1 MRKANSVI
9 TATSTSI
16 PSTFQCARISKQLL
30 NPWIIVIHKH
40 ISTNTE
46 VAVLS
51 QAPSSSTVPDGKY
64 GMTFSRNFNDD
75 RHFTNTHYQKIALF
89 ISTKNKP
96 APIGVI
102 AAFLNAKE
110 SLISSGRIK
119 KIKINLVDK
128 DNEILPRMH
137 TPNKMYVFLFSL
149 ALVSTLQFSSKCF
162 NSKCM
167 LSFTRSLRIW
177 TKHKH
182 QHPVYSEIS
191 GNYNVTRLLYR
202 ISGQQCSDLVEVTSI
217 DAWIGRAIEVNKMNK
232 DEFKKLMN
240 ELNEYL
246 TLRSV
251 LVGYDLTACDISLYS
266 ALKRSELWQQISS
279 TVSPPHHGPINVMR
293 WFTMIDQSQCI
304 QAANDF
310 IVKFA
315 EKAQKKQAC
324 CKKSK
329 EQKKSK
335 NKNKSTKQQNQRN
348 TKQKGAA
355 SASWVLILC
364 EIYRIFSVC
373 YTAV

>member
-1 MRKANSVI
+1 M
-9 TATSTSI
+9 
-16 PSTFQCARISKQLL
+16 
-30 NPWIIVIHKH
+30 
-40 ISTNTE
+40 
-46 VAVLS
+46 
-51 QAPSSSTVPDGKY
+51 
-64 GMTFSRNFNDD
+64 
-75 RHFTNTHYQKIALF
+75 
-89 ISTKNKP
+89 
-96 APIGVI
+96 
-102 AAFLNAKE
+102 
-110 SLISSGRIK
+110 
-119 KIKINLVDK
+119 
-128 DNEILPRMH
+128 
-137 TPNKMYVFLFSL
+137 
-149 ALVSTLQFSSKCF
+149 
-162 NSKCM
+162 
-167 LSFTRSLRIW
+167 
-177 TKHKH
+177 
-182 QHPVYSEIS
+182 
-191 GNYNVTRLLYR
+191 TRLLYR

-232 DEFKKLMN
+232 DEFKKFMN

-293 WFTMIDQSQCI
+293 WFTMIDQSQYI

-310 IVKFA
+310 IVRSA

-335 NKNKSTKQQNQRN
+335 NKNNSTKQQNQRN